1 MSFVEAFVY
10 NVNEYILVLQRKLM
24 HFKKKKRG
32 KKEITDSRVII

>member
-24 HFKKKKRG
+24 HFKKKKEG
-32 KKEITDSRVII
+32 KKRKLLTAE